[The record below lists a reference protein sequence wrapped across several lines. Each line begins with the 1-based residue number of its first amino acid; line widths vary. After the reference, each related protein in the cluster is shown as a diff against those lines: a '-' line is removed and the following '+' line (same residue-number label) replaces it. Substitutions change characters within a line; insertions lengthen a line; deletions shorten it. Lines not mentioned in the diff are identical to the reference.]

1 MGNCMQRRSIFTMV
15 FIGSNGLGRVLALV
29 GHGGELGSEL
39 EYSSDLQIRLR
50 VKGTHHVLEHDHK
63 VACQYVGLTHGRSSE
78 PRRQVEVELEFFIT
92 GQSSHLVDPGDDCA

>member
-1 MGNCMQRRSIFTMV
+1 MV
-15 FIGSNGLGRVLALV
+15 FIRSNGLGRVLALV

-63 VACQYVGLTHGRSSE
+63 GSLSVCGVDS
-78 PRRQVEVELEFFIT
+78 RQIFRT
-92 GQSSHLVDPGDDCA
+92 AKAG